1 MKHLILTLSL
11 FVSIL
16 GYSQTTR
23 LTCYNCQAIPQA
35 YCAPCASGLK
45 GTEYSSGIV
54 VDRGSANRTFIK
66 KPFSWFVSGNVF
78 TLTDYTGKSVS
89 FKASETVYV
98 TVTRVTEQLIDC
110 NCPSSSGGGGVGS
123 FNLVAD
129 VGEDSI
135 SGELSILTGTVL
147 KSTLTGSE
155 LKVDWDVT
163 GASANS
169 IPYYTSG
176 GSSNVS
182 WRTFATGLV
191 DDPTVGGTDQTSLQ
205 TVLNNLNSSGGGSYT
220 SNNGL
225 TLTGSNFQLGGTL
238 VQNTT
243 ITAGSNAFQL
253 NQGTWSS
260 GSLGGRINFNGG
272 SASPYGTYIGSRN
285 TVSNSSLS
293 VSGDDVIMN
302 AVKESTGAW
311 GRITASA
318 GSTPG
323 IVLDVVD
330 GSEGSDA
337 TIYNQTRKE
346 FIFTDIQRFNTHA
359 LAWAG
364 ISNNALYK
372 LNNDP
377 TVYHKQ
383 STGQTYDNAPQGIS
397 KYTVSITGANS
408 GSSLNVISY
417 GTGVTASFAS
427 NKLTITIPAGGRIL
441 AANWRLVAADV
452 QSTADAAG
460 TTNWVQVEFVNSGL
474 NTGFTDFNVPTLQKT
489 AIPTSGALSVTN
501 AATMDL
507 DNNPA
512 MSVIGISSGTLTLR
526 IGGLAVGS
534 QGYLLTLNNL

>member
-11 FVSIL
+11 FASIL

-23 LTCYNCQAIPQA
+23 LTCYNCEAIPQA

-89 FKASETVYV
+89 FKASETVYA
-98 TVTRVTEQLIDC
+98 TVPRVTEQLIDC
-110 NCPSSSGGGGVGS
+110 NCPASGGGGGVGS

-155 LKVDWDVT
+155 LKLDWDVA
-163 GASANS
+163 GASAHS
-169 IPYYTSG
+169 IPYFTSG
-176 GSSNVS
+176 SSSNVS
-182 WRTFATGLV
+182 WRTFATGIV

-346 FIFTDIQRFNTHA
+346 FIFTDIQRYSTHA
-359 LAWAG
+359 LAWAS

-383 STGQTYDNAPQGIS
+383 STGQTYDDAPKSIT
-397 KYTVSITGANS
+397 KYTVSISGGNS
-408 GSSLNVISY
+408 GSALTIVSS

-427 NKLTITIPAGGRIL
+427 NKLTIVIPSGVRVLSADWL
-441 AANWRLVAADV
+441 LVSADV
-452 QSTADAAG
+452 QASADAG
-460 TTNWVQVEFVNSGL
+460 GVTNWVTVELQGTGG
-474 NTGFTDFNVPTLQKT
+474 NTGLSDINIPSVQKF
-489 AIPTSGALSVTN
+489 AIPSSGALSTTN
-501 AATMDL
+501 AATADF

-512 MSVIGISSGTLTLR
+512 VSAIGVGSGNITLR
-526 IGGLAVGS
+526 VGGLSVGS
-534 QGYLLTLNNL
+534 QGYHLKFTNI